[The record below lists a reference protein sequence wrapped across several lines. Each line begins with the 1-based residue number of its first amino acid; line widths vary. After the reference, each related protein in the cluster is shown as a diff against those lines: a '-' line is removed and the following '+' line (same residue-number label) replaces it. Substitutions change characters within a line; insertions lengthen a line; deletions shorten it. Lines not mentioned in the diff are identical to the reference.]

1 MVVPEVEPE
10 SKGTAPKTPRTEGPP
25 PPPPADPP
33 PPDLPDLPDLPP
45 LLQWIP
51 PRPEPMDSPPGPLD
65 AMPKAP
71 NPAPDVSRRSTACT
85 TSDVFS
91 FGSSSAHR
99 SSSSSQRNWHQG
111 VGGQPIDMTRPRPN
125 FRPVRL
131 HAVERRFIPVL
142 QGRSCFALGPMPQP
156 QLPLHTRSAE
166 QEQQEL
172 QTQSS
177 TALKQRIPVMCQT
190 LHGEL
195 VPQPL
200 VDRKGPCDLESLPS
214 LHTLRC
220 QSVCPPI
227 EVDRPITMQPQELHS
242 FSQRPAASDTPGPAL
257 WQPQLRLILP
267 QQKPVGTERAM
278 RAMLTLE
285 FLPKPPEMLQR
296 WCRKSAPHLPPAE
309 PRPSCPVSGA
319 RPRPLRATDLL
330 PLSIPKLKPK
340 QPSAGDA
347 ADLDPATNIPI
358 NIIVQPGPMIW
369 RSHMKEPSWCTS
381 VQLRKPETPEW
392 PINGNPHGP
401 KRPETEPG
409 LTTPATH
416 CKEPEESKEDLGGKE
431 RQKTPAPK
439 AMPKAPKA
447 KAHRGVRFAT
457 RDATKETESSKTR
470 SASSKKLKISQ
481 ECWIR
486 LREVQV
492 IVGRKAGPDAQ
503 SKKGRQDQAI
513 ILQNMQEFTEDR
525 TSR

>member
-10 SKGTAPKTPRTEGPP
+10 SKGPAPKTPRTQGPP

-45 LLQWIP
+45 LLKWIP

-65 AMPKAP
+65 TVPKAP
-71 NPAPDVSRRSTACT
+71 NPAPDVSRRS
-85 TSDVFS
+85 
-91 FGSSSAHR
+91 GSSFAHR

-111 VGGQPIDMTRPRPN
+111 VGGQPIDMTQPRPN
-125 FRPVRL
+125 FRGPVRF
-131 HAVERRFIPVL
+131 HAAKRRSIPVP
-142 QGRSCFALGPMPQP
+142 QGQSCFALGPMPQP

-166 QEQQEL
+166 SAEQEL

-200 VDRKGPCDLESLPS
+200 VDRKGPCDLESLPAS
-214 LHTLRC
+214 LHILPRC

-227 EVDRPITMQPQELHS
+227 VDRPITMQPQELHS

-257 WQPQLRLILP
+257 WQPQVRLILP

-278 RAMLTLE
+278 RAMQTLE

-309 PRPSCPVSGA
+309 PRPSCPASGA

-347 ADLDPATNIPI
+347 ADPDPVTSIQI

-369 RSHMKEPSWCTS
+369 RSHMKEASGCTS

-401 KRPETEPG
+401 KRPETEPTG
-409 LTTPATH
+409 LPATPKTPN
-416 CKEPEESKEDLGGKE
+416 CKNPEESKEDLGGKRGKE

-439 AMPKAPKA
+439 ATPKATPKGTPKA

-457 RDATKETESSKTR
+457 RDATRETESSKTR
-470 SASSKKLKISQ
+470 SASSKKAQDESGEL
-481 ECWIR
+481 W
-486 LREVQV
+486 EVHI
-492 IVGRKAGPDAQ
+492 IVSSGPDTQ
-503 SKKGRQDQAI
+503 RKKGRQDQAI
-513 ILQNMQEFTEDR
+513 ILQNMQEFTQEN